1 LEAKTRELQAAHAT
15 LHELTAANEAVAQE
29 LSAARGQQRQ
39 EEMQRRRLAGMIL
52 EEQDAKAELSKQLQA
67 VCERERAQQ
76 QAIAE
81 LEVGAQRNLKAL
93 KTLESSLETESAQR
107 RRLQSQLE
115 GVEARLREASRQ
127 LELKNA
133 AEQSWRQREAELE
146 AGVHRL
152 QEQVISS
159 AANITIREEELRSTT
174 ARLEESLLIQSALCG
189 KVNDLAARECSLAQ
203 CQTET
208 NQQLA
213 LAQRK
218 IEEGQK
224 DLAALRYAVLDAQR
238 LRLQIDHKR
247 LQGTRQRLDGLQE
260 VTSVLLNTP
269 LSMAQRG
276 VANSLKAALAGW
288 IGDCGHSA
296 GSEAFPVETPGF
308 QSSEFS
314 LGQVTESAFRQI
326 AESAAQSNV
335 KASTITS
342 GEVPDKLY
350 GDGAHIHQLITLLAD
365 SLLRYP
371 DARSLAVRVQVNQ
384 VPPAAAELNLLFA
397 IESDA
402 DLKEASKS
410 LARAIAGSHTLDAAQ
425 LGEVESG
432 LAACWNLA
440 LAMGGS
446 LQCDAPGDKQV
457 NFKLVVPV
465 GLV

>member
-1 LEAKTRELQAAHAT
+1 
-15 LHELTAANEAVAQE
+15 
-29 LSAARGQQRQ
+29 
-39 EEMQRRRLAGMIL
+39 MIL
-52 EEQDAKAELSKQLQA
+52 EEQDAKAQLSKQLQA

-146 AGVHRL
+146 AGIHRL

-296 GSEAFPVETPGF
+296 SSEAFPVETPSF

-335 KASTITS
+335 KASTMTS
-342 GEVPDKLY
+342 GEVPDKLH
-350 GDGAHIHQLITLLAD
+350 GDGGHIHQLITLLAD
-365 SLLRYP
+365 SLLRSP
-371 DARSLAVRVQVNQ
+371 NARSLAVRVLVNQ